1 MAEKGLFVWLLL
13 CLGAKD
19 EQSQS
24 LILNFF
30 KMELVVTNNDEEN
43 EQRWSLL
50 SDPGDNRTGLTSL
63 I

>member
-30 KMELVVTNNDEEN
+30 KMELVVTNNDEES
-43 EQRWSLL
+43 E
-50 SDPGDNRTGLTSL
+50 
-63 I
+63 